1 MNLSS
6 LSSNEKLAVYSSIA
20 AIVGVLIASFLAGLA
35 WLTLLAGIAMLV
47 VLFLPQLSSGTQ
59 LPGKKGSIMFLVG
72 LIAGIAAVLQL
83 LTTVTLLGSY
93 LGERPVQTLFLLIG
107 VAGGLVMAWAGW
119 QEFQA
124 EGGSF
129 QLGTGGTASSS
140 APGATRVDSTPSS
153 GVGPSSPV
161 GTGMGSGAPPSSSAG
176 SSDMGSEGGP
186 APRPDDDEEDT
197 LRNP

>member
-1 MNLSS
+1 MNFSI
-6 LSSNEKLAVYSSIA
+6 LSSNEKLAAYASIA

-35 WLTLLAGIAMLV
+35 WVTLLAGVAMLV

-72 LIAGIAAVLQL
+72 LIAGIAAALQL
-83 LTTVTLLGSY
+83 LTTVTQLGSSF
-93 LGERPVQTLFLLIG
+93 GIWPIQTLFLLLG

-129 QLGTGGTASSS
+129 QLGSSGTAASSGSS
-140 APGATRVDSTPSS
+140 ARPVSSTPA
-153 GVGPSSPV
+153 PPP
-161 GTGMGSGAPPSSSAG
+161 AAPPPAAPPPPPSSAAST
-176 SSDMGSEGGP
+176 DMGSEGGP
-186 APRPDDDEEDT
+186 AARRDDEDT